1 MVRNVFKRK
10 NVQPE
15 YLESLKKSKK
25 SDNQE
30 EIPIPDDLDWSYIF
44 SNEQLSHITKTSDIS
59 SFCKSQHLK
68 YVAHVTRLDN
78 NSFQKQIIF
87 STDHK
92 KFARDRWMKIEKE
105 LNLPKVQIQKAM
117 QNKKGFTSLL
127 KNIYR

>member
-1 MVRNVFKRK
+1 MLRNGFKCK
-10 NVQPE
+10 NVPPE

-25 SDNQE
+25 SDNQG

-78 NSFQKQIIF
+78 NSFQKQILF

-92 KFARDRWMKIEKE
+92 KFARDCWVRIEKE
-105 LNLPKVQIQKAM
+105 LNLPKVM
-117 QNKKGFTSLL
+117 QNKKEFTSLL
-127 KNIYR
+127 KHIYK